1 MFGNSEA
8 SKDILSVLIGSV
20 ALLDLSTVEINSLR
34 RNLVKD
40 RFPGHLRRLA
50 KNVPPDCKFLFEED
64 IQKRVS

>member
-8 SKDILSVLIGSV
+8 FEDILSVLIGSV

-34 RNLVKD
+34 RNLAKD
-40 RFPGHLRRLA
+40 RFPGYLRRLA
-50 KNVPPDCKFLFEED
+50 KNVPSDCNFLFEDD